1 MPTLRELFEKID
13 ALEGR
18 IEAVE
23 EQNQSLWEPYF
34 YGDRIPTPEE
44 LNPDI
49 GTKNTD
55 KYSVFDFREGS
66 QTDK

>member
-1 MPTLRELFEKID
+1 MPTFRELFEKID

-23 EQNQSLWEPYF
+23 AQNKSLRNLI

-55 KYSVFDFREGS
+55 KYSVFDFKRKS
-66 QTDK
+66 DR

>member
-1 MPTLRELFEKID
+1 MPTFRELFEKID

-23 EQNQSLWEPYF
+23 EQNQSLRNLI

-55 KYSVFDFREGS
+55 KYSVFDFKRKS
-66 QTDK
+66 DR

>member
-23 EQNQSLWEPYF
+23 EQNQSLRNLI

-55 KYSVFDFREGS
+55 KYSVFDFKRKS
-66 QTDK
+66 DR

>member
-1 MPTLRELFEKID
+1 MPTLKELFEKVD

-23 EQNQSLWEPYF
+23 AQNQSLRNLI
-34 YGDRIPTPEE
+34 YGDKIPTPEE

-49 GTKNTD
+49 GKKNTD
-55 KYSVFDFREGS
+55 KYSVFDFKRKS
-66 QTDK
+66 DR